1 MEMIDAIFATHLINS
16 NTMTENV
23 QKLISENF
31 KNKLC
36 NVTRVKD
43 ITPHWTSVVTAR
55 SSESISDVFRRMID
69 KGILALPLFDEETN
83 RYVTFIDVFDILA
96 YIVEVLGVPLDKN
109 EEWALR
115 KEFLTT
121 KCTVLPNRSMR
132 NPWAVINENASVQT
146 AINIMSQ
153 TNLTRLAVTDQEGH
167 LTSVLTQTRLVRYL
181 SNRTNEIG
189 PIANIPIERL
199 GLGNNPVI
207 GIKHT
212 EPAINAF
219 LKIYQYNI
227 GGVAVF
233 NDEDKIIGNI
243 SISDL
248 KDVGFSLDMFR
259 KMFVKAKQFLYR
271 KIEGADVPRV
281 VWVSKKS
288 DITEILIKFRQHWIH
303 RIYMLDPNTRKA
315 VDVISASDMISVFD
329 SDNPPIVFA
338 EGETPPERN
347 MPMTSYTIYS
357 MSSEQIN
364 QNDFTAGMR
373 EFSGPFIEE
382 QGEHEKVT

>member
-1 MEMIDAIFATHLINS
+1 
-16 NTMTENV
+16 
-23 QKLISENF
+23 
-31 KNKLC
+31 
-36 NVTRVKD
+36 
-43 ITPHWTSVVTAR
+43 
-55 SSESISDVFRRMID
+55 MID
-69 KGILALPLFDEETN
+69 KGILALPLFDEETK

-132 NPWAVINENASVQT
+132 NPWAVISEDAPVQT
-146 AINIMSQ
+146 AINIMAQ
-153 TNLTRLAVTDQEGH
+153 TNLTRLAVTDSEGH
-167 LTSVLTQTRLVRYL
+167 LTSILTQTRLVRYL
-181 SNRTNEIG
+181 ANRVNEIG
-189 PIANIPIERL
+189 PITNIPIERL

-271 KIEGADVPRV
+271 KVEGADVPRV
-281 VWVSKKS
+281 VWVSKQS
-288 DITEILIKFRQHWIH
+288 SITELLNKFKQHWIH
-303 RIYMLDPNTRKA
+303 RIYMLDPKTRKA
-315 VDVISASDMISVFD
+315 VDVISASDMISIFD
-329 SDNPPIVFA
+329 SDNPPIVFK
-338 EGETPPERN
+338 EGEKPPEKN
-347 MPMTSYTIYS
+347 ETLTSYTIYS
-357 MSSEQIN
+357 LTSEQMK
-364 QNDFTAGMR
+364 DDVYTAGAR
-373 EFSGPFIEE
+373 VTIESTSNE
-382 QGEHEKVT
+382 GMGQLNQ